1 MMTISTNQGKYLG
14 GSADIPQR
22 DMWIV
27 AYHDKKES
35 IMLNG
40 AVTCVRRHQST
51 KKPKRILG

>member
-1 MMTISTNQGKYLG
+1 MTISTNQGKYLG

-27 AYHDKKES
+27 AYHYKQES

-40 AVTCVRRHQST
+40 AVTCVRRRETT
-51 KKPKRILG
+51 KKPRRILG